1 MTASWVDF
9 QKVKEEIPIDK
20 VFGRYGVKLRPA
32 GEGEMSGL
40 CPFHDDKK
48 PSLRVS
54 TAKGL
59 FFFHGCGAKGN
70 ILDVVTEKEG
80 VEVREAALMLVDWF
94 GITDALSE
102 APEASGQAQEQ
113 EKRQS
118 SSTGGGERGSGD
130 PGLEPGDEPGNKP
143 LTFELKVD
151 PEHPYIQGR
160 GLSPE
165 TIQHFGLGYCSRGV
179 MKNRVVIPIP
189 DEKGQL
195 VPK

>member
-9 QKVKEEIPIDK
+9 QKIKEEIPIDK

-40 CPFHDDKK
+40 CPFHEDKK

-54 TAKGL
+54 TAKGFVL
-59 FFFHGCGAKGN
+59 LPRVWARGN
-70 ILDVVTEKEG
+70 VLDVVTQKEG
-80 VEVREAALMLVDWF
+80 VPVRDAALMLVEWF

-102 APEASGQAQEQ
+102 SPERVQRPQEQ

-151 PEHPYIQGR
+151 PRTPVYPGSGIEPGDNPAFR
-160 GLSPE
+160 
-165 TIQHFGLGYCSRGV
+165 SRLL
-179 MKNRVVIPIP
+179 
-189 DEKGQL
+189 Q
-195 VPK
+195 

>member
-59 FFFHGCGAKGN
+59 FFCHGCGAKGN
-70 ILDVVTEKEG
+70 VLDVVTQKEG
-80 VEVREAALMLVDWF
+80 IEVREAALMLVDCLVLLMHF
-94 GITDALSE
+94 LKLLSLSRGLRSRKKDSLPLL
-102 APEASGQAQEQ
+102 A
-113 EKRQS
+113 
-118 SSTGGGERGSGD
+118 GERGI
-130 PGLEPGDEPGNKP
+130 LEILAWN
-143 LTFELKVD
+143 LVMNL
-151 PEHPYIQGR
+151 
-160 GLSPE
+160 E
-165 TIQHFGLGYCSRGV
+165 T
-179 MKNRVVIPIP
+179 NP
-189 DEKGQL
+189 
-195 VPK
+195 